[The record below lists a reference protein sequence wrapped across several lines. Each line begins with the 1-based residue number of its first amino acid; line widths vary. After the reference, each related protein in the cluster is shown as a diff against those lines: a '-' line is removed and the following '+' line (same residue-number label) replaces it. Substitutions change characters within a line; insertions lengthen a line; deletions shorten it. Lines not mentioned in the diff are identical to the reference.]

1 MKQRAL
7 ACIVAVAALAHAA
20 SAQQVNPE
28 IFTLDNGMK
37 FLLYPRA
44 EQPNIITA
52 GWVAKVGSANERPG
66 ITGIS
71 HFFEH
76 MMFKGTNTIG
86 TPDPAEDARFRNE
99 QTRLRSELMA
109 LQLGEQYT
117 RYKSGQ
123 IDDPWDPANDTPA
136 MREVRAKLD
145 KSIQDH
151 RAVITKNEFDRVYT
165 SEGASGMNAFTN
177 NDMTFYFINVPSN
190 KLELWAWMESDR
202 LNDSVFREFYA
213 ERDVV
218 HEERRMRTESTP
230 TGIFQ
235 EQFDAMF
242 WMSSPYQWPVIGWP
256 SDLNSYTMADAQDYY
271 NTYYKPNNLVGVIVG
286 DFDPSQARS
295 LINEYFGR
303 LEAGDTTPPPVVTLE
318 HKQMAEMRMNAE
330 CDCQPQV
337 EVRYH
342 TVPFN
347 HADEAALSVMA
358 EILNGRTGRLYK
370 GLVEGKEI
378 ASNAAAFN
386 NNMKYAGYFAFSA
399 ETKGDADPIDLERA
413 WYEELKKL
421 QSEPVSD
428 RELEKVKNQSAA
440 NAYRQ
445 LENSF
450 FIMLQLGYYEAMGD
464 WNYIN
469 TQPRAIAAVT
479 ADDIQ
484 RVANTYFDETN
495 RSVATYT
502 RKAGSVED
510 ADLAALKAA
519 LPAEMAAMAPMI
531 KQQIEQQLA
540 GASLDE
546 LRQAETETVA
556 QMAQVPAEMKPVLEF
571 ALKKLRARI
580 AELEAAENN

>member
-7 ACIVAVAALAHAA
+7 ACILAVAALSHAA
-20 SAQQVNPE
+20 FAQQVNPE

-37 FLLYPRA
+37 FLLYPRT

-99 QTRLRSELMA
+99 QTRLRSELLA

-256 SDLNSYTMADAQDYY
+256 SDLNSYTMEDAQNYY
-271 NTYYKPNNLVGVIVG
+271 NTYYKPNNLVGIIVG
-286 DFDPSQARS
+286 DFDPAQARS

-303 LEAGDTTPPPVVTLE
+303 LEPGDTTPPPVVTLE

-421 QSEPVSD
+421 QTEPVSD

-479 ADDIQ
+479 AEDIQ

-571 ALKKLRARI
+571 ALKKLRTRI

>member
-7 ACIVAVAALAHAA
+7 ACILAVAALSHAA
-20 SAQQVNPE
+20 FAQQVNPE

-37 FLLYPRA
+37 FLLYPRT

-99 QTRLRSELMA
+99 QTRLRSELLA

-136 MREVRAKLD
+136 MREVRVKLD

-256 SDLNSYTMADAQDYY
+256 SDLNSYTMEDAQNYY
-271 NTYYKPNNLVGVIVG
+271 NTYYKPNNLVGIIVG

-421 QSEPVSD
+421 QNEPVSD

-571 ALKKLRARI
+571 ALKKLRNRI